1 MYSKHPQKRVVVV
14 KNILILSGPCTKSKP
29 QCLHCFNELST
40 STRVDCRSCG
50 YPFCSIKCT
59 KATEHR
65 VECSIFRQTLR
76 GKLKSENVNSIF
88 DLVQER
94 PKKLYKRTD
103 NIIVFHP
110 THQNTLY
117 LLHLF
122 YSENDIIIV
131 CSKPAICTFIGWVK
145 SSCLFNPLS
154 KFCEQ
159 RLQIFSEGVNQLFIL
174 EMNDTPVKLKLLV

>member
-1 MYSKHPQKRVVVV
+1 MYLKSPPKKGSVV
-14 KNILILSGPCTKSKP
+14 KDILILSGPCTKSKP
-29 QCLHCFNELST
+29 QCLQCFNKLST

-59 KATEHR
+59 KATEHT

-76 GKLKSENVNSIF
+76 RKHKSENVNSRL

-103 NIIVFHP
+103 DCIVFHP
-110 THQNTLY
+110 TNQNTFY

-122 YSENDIIIV
+122 YFIYEIITFHG
-131 CSKPAICTFIGWVK
+131 KPAICTLIGWVK

-154 KFCEQ
+154 EFCEQ
-159 RLQIFSEGVNQLFIL
+159 KLQIF
-174 EMNDTPVKLKLLV
+174 